1 MKSKIEDIFFYRS
14 KQFQDQTK
22 ATWGM
27 SLFTENTQ
35 TPQTFSTFWDNIH
48 AIQSTKGKEEY
59 ANSQCAVLK
68 NIKVKDMN
76 IEFIPNKGLYISDK
90 NDEDVFA
97 VLDYRDS
104 FNGELRGSTL
114 KTVLE
119 HYSTTNSNESVYDA
133 LNNILHSHHNP
144 TFSGAVK
151 LLKIGEQVQSIV
163 FKAIDT
169 VLGWVDKLQPA
180 KAYSDEWT
188 KNEQLVNEQFP
199 KFLTELD
206 KANLEQLQERL
217 NSNEFLDEPYS
228 SAREDAIRQLL
239 TYRRTLFKETDTVGI
254 NLKDERKASKCHF
267 SEQMINA
274 LVTTKPATGQ
284 SYKAYIETCIKK
296 AEQQLTP
303 EEVNDWPKGVFSH
316 RLRDIVSEI
325 KDKPAQSN
333 EFRIQPE

>member
-1 MKSKIEDIFFYRS
+1 MKSKVEDIFFYRS

-22 ATWGM
+22 NTWGM

-48 AIQSTKGKEEY
+48 AIESNKGKEEY
-59 ANSQCAVLK
+59 ANSQCNILK
-68 NIKVKDMN
+68 NIKVNDMK

-104 FNGELRGSTL
+104 SNGELRGLTL
-114 KTVLE
+114 KSVLE
-119 HYSTTNSNESVYDA
+119 NYSNTNSNESVYDA
-133 LNNILHSHHNP
+133 LNNLLHSHHNP

-151 LLKIGEQVQSIV
+151 PLKIGEQVQNIV
-163 FKAIDT
+163 FKAIDS
-169 VLGWVDKLQPA
+169 VLGWVDKLKPA
-180 KAYSDEWT
+180 KAYSEEWT
-188 KNEQLVNEQFP
+188 KNEQLVNERFP

-206 KANLEQLQERL
+206 KANLEQLQDRL
-217 NSNEFLDEPYS
+217 NSNDFHEEPFS
-228 SAREDAIRQLL
+228 SVREDAIRQLL
-239 TYRRTLFKETDTVGI
+239 NYRRTLFVETDTVGI

-284 SYKAYIETCIKK
+284 SYKSYIETCIKK
-296 AEQQLTP
+296 AETQLTP
-303 EEVNDWPKGVFSH
+303 EEVSDWPKGIFSH

-325 KDKPAQSN
+325 KNKPVQSN
-333 EFRIQPE
+333 EIRNQPE